1 MLKNLAAVIV
11 SAFSIIFALSG
22 CVSSEQFREYS
33 AQERAQAVCGTSRAA
48 KSRSRELSKV
58 RDAVQSQQQLLSRGY
73 RVHTSCNTIPIPC
86 EDKNA
91 DNPYGS
97 SSCGLFVE
105 KTRKECHERPVSID
119 SSYEAT
125 VLNNARELERS
136 LIRKDANMRASCEKV
151 VRSMPSESAY
161 RFYKS
166 SSEPAH

>member
-73 RVHTSCNTIPIPC
+73 RVHKSCNTIPIPC

-91 DNPYGS
+91 DNPYALD
-97 SSCGLFVE
+97 SCQFAE

-125 VLNNARELERS
+125 VLNNARELERN
-136 LIRKDANMRASCEKV
+136 LIRKDANMRAACEKV

>member
-91 DNPYGS
+91 DNPYALD
-97 SSCGLFVE
+97 SCLFAE

>member
-1 MLKNLAAVIV
+1 M
-11 SAFSIIFALSG
+11 
-22 CVSSEQFREYS
+22 
-33 AQERAQAVCGTSRAA
+33 A
-48 KSRSRELSKV
+48 KSGKKPALGRGLS
-58 RDAVQSQQQLLSRGY
+58 ALLQDPNNDIKSA
-73 RVHTSCNTIPIPC
+73 

-91 DNPYGS
+91 DNPYALD
-97 SSCGLFVE
+97 SCLFAE